1 MGSFYNLKDLP
12 QLTYINFSLFLFIS
26 ICGTSPLFS
35 QGFIWEGQVE
45 LNGTPAPFATI
56 YLPQY
61 DRGVTADSSGQFY
74 IKDIHSDTL
83 VMKLEY
89 LGAEPQVDTLIRSQT
104 ESPRFLIQLEPRSD
118 VLEEVVVIDQQTGI
132 QSPTPFL
139 VSRIST
145 RELEYSGSAGG
156 IMGALQQDPAISAA
170 ELGPGIVKPFI
181 RGLGFSRVVT
191 IFQGNKLEN
200 HQWGADH
207 GLGINELGIGNVD
220 VIKGPASLLYGSGA
234 IGGVLLMQDDD
245 CLWQDTRWR
254 GEMGMTLHS
263 NSLGVRPTLRLGRA
277 FSSGLFLG
285 AEAAYSSHADY
296 LAGNQRAIG
305 NSRFSNR
312 TLRLHAGFRGER
324 TTHRLSYTYLDQN
337 LGIIEDN
344 ELDESLATTRND
356 RNRLLPFQEVADH
369 ILSYNMK
376 WVQNDWVSHLHFSHH
391 INRRTEIED
400 SFDEVDLGLIQHHS
414 FYTGRISRHLGNGWQ
429 HTIGIQGSRI
439 DNSNMTDVQEI
450 LIPDALSWENGL
462 FYLGSWERANYFFQ
476 GGLRYDY
483 RQVTADASAS
493 NLVNYGF
500 ILPGNPE
507 SKMLSSSFDGWTGS
521 LGMTRF
527 DSRGGSMRIN
537 LSSGYRAPDLAEL
550 FSNGPHPGTNRFEV
564 GNANFEREQSFQVDM
579 SYAIHGPRW
588 DFQISGYSNWVNH
601 FTFFKS
607 TGEVRPEDG
616 LTIWAF
622 EQAPA
627 LLYGFEVEGSYALLP
642 RQNLTAEISAA
653 LFRGQRRD
661 RDENLTFIPQDNIRF
676 GVNYSPSRLEN
687 LGISTFWTGFAE
699 QNRPGF
705 EEEVTDAY
713 ALLEAHIKYQWSWRK
728 QSLSLGLSGFNLL
741 DASYVPHMSILRAF
755 EIPNMGRNIVLN
767 IRYGF

>member
-1 MGSFYNLKDLP
+1 MDRLILLTHLP
-12 QLTYINFSLFLFIS
+12 KLGRATLPFALLILLS
-26 ICGTSPLFS
+26 GTFTLYGQHPLWK
-35 QGFIWEGQVE
+35 GKVE
-45 LNGTPAPFATI
+45 LDGKPAPFVTI
-56 YLPQY
+56 YLPEY
-61 DRGVTADSSGQFY
+61 DRGITTDSEGHFT
-74 IKDIHSDTL
+74 IKNIPADTL
-83 VMKLEY
+83 VVQLEY
-89 LGAEPQVDTLIRSQT
+89 LGAESKNDTLIRRRST
-104 ESPRFLIQLEPRSD
+104 SAPFLIQLDPRTD
-118 VLEEVVVIDQQTGI
+118 VLEQVVVIDQQTGI

-145 RELEYSGSAGG
+145 RELEFSGSSGG
-156 IMGALQQDPAISAA
+156 IMGALRQDPAISAA

-234 IGGVLLMQDDD
+234 IGGVLLMQDDER
-245 CLWQDTRWR
+245 LWQDTRWR

-263 NSLGVRPTLRLGRA
+263 NSLGIRPTLRLGRA
-277 FSSGLFLG
+277 FSSGLFFG
-285 AEAAYSSHADY
+285 AEAAFSSHADY
-296 LAGNQRAIG
+296 LAGEGRAIG

-312 TLRLHAGFRGER
+312 TLRLNAGFRGQQ
-324 TTHRLSYTYLDQN
+324 TTHRLSYTYLKQK

-344 ELDESLATTRND
+344 ELEESLATTRND
-356 RNRLLPFQEVADH
+356 RSRLLPFQEVADH

-376 WVQNDWVSHLHFSHH
+376 WVQNDWVSHLHLSHH
-391 INRRTEIED
+391 INRRKEIEER
-400 SFDEVDLGLIQHHS
+400 FDEVDLGLIQHHS
-414 FYTGRISRHLGNGWQ
+414 FYTGRISRHVGNGWQ
-429 HTIGIQGSRI
+429 HTVGVQGSRI

-462 FYLGSWERANYFFQ
+462 FYLAGWERANYFFQ

-483 RQVTADASAS
+483 RQVTADASAPQ
-493 NLVNYGF
+493 LIDYGF
-500 ILPGNPE
+500 ILPGDPADR
-507 SKMLSSSFDGWTGS
+507 MLSTSFDGWTGS

-527 DSRGGSMRIN
+527 DARGGSLRIN
-537 LSSGYRAPDLAEL
+537 LSTGYRAPDLAEL

-564 GNANFEREQSFQVDM
+564 GNADFEREQSFQIDVN
-579 SYAIHGPRW
+579 YAFKGPRW
-588 DFQISGYSNWVNH
+588 HFQVSGYSNWVNH

-627 LLYGFEVEGSYALLP
+627 QLFGFEWDGAYSFLP
-642 RQNLTAEISAA
+642 RQNLTAKMSAA

-661 RDENLTFIPQDNIRF
+661 LDENLTFIPQDNVRLGI
-676 GVNYSPSRLEN
+676 NYSPSRLEN
-687 LGISTFWTGFAE
+687 LSISTYWTGFAR

-705 EEEVTDAY
+705 EEEATDPY
-713 ALLEAHIKYQWSWRK
+713 ALWEAHIKYDWNWNQ
-728 QSLSLGLSGFNLL
+728 QTLSLGLSGFNLL
-741 DASYVPHMSILRAF
+741 DARYVPHMSILRAF

-767 IRYGF
+767 MRYGF